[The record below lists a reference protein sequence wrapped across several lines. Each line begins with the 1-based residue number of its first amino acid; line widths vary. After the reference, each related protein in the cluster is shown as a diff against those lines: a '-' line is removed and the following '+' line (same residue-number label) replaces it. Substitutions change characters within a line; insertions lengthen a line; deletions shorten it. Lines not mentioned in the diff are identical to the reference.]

1 MRVVVGGRYEVISR
15 LGQGQ
20 FGVVVKCKSLLAN
33 KFVAAKI
40 EPTSQQ
46 MLKREASIY
55 RLLRGL
61 KNIPTLLSYGQD
73 GPYSYMILP
82 FLGQPLLNA
91 GKRDLVSVAKTLI
104 GVLQAVHGR
113 GIVHCDVKPDNILL
127 SDQAIPYLIDF
138 GLARFGPAPAEKMQG
153 VVGSTAYCSRRVL
166 LLAAPSKADDL
177 ESLSL
182 AILACA
188 GLYVPGGSPS
198 RELDI
203 AGLASHGGGEL
214 LDCLASGDNPNVYAE
229 TERELTNL
237 LSTCAN

>member
-61 KNIPTLLSYGQD
+61 KNIPTLLSYGQE

-82 FLGQPLLNA
+82 FLGQPLVNA
-91 GKRDLVSVAKTLI
+91 PIGTLVSVAKTLI
-104 GVLQAVHGR
+104 GVLQEVHGR

-127 SDQAIPYLIDF
+127 SDQGIPFLIDF
-138 GLARFGPAPAEKMQG
+138 GLARFGPAPSEKMQS
-153 VVGSTAYCSRRVL
+153 VVGSAAYCSRRVS
-166 LLAAPSKADDL
+166 LLAAPIEPDDL

-188 GLYVPGGSPS
+188 GLYIPGRAPS

-203 AGLASHGGGEL
+203 ASLVLHGGGDL
-214 LDCLASGDNPNVYAE
+214 LDCLASNDHSNLYWE
-229 TERELTNL
+229 TEQKLINL
-237 LSTCAN
+237 LTTSTN